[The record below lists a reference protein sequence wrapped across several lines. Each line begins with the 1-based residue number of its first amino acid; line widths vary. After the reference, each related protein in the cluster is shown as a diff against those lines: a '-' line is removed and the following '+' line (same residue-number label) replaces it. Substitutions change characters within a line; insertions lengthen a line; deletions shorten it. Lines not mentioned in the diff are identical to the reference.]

1 LRVGQSPKWWLISC
15 RVGIAVVGPTVRKSS
30 LRFSFW
36 VVGTH
41 TTNGFCQIG
50 AGQGPTQQLA
60 NISLFVL
67 FFSPKKD
74 ANHSII
80 FSIFFRNKYF
90 LKNLTYKYFMIFFR
104 IRISYFLIALAVNL
118 NGAVQL
124 VGYFSAIL
132 MNFSI
137 NCSCWFVT
145 CQRLISKLQK

>member
-1 LRVGQSPKWWLISC
+1 LRVSQSPKWWLISC

-80 FSIFFRNKYF
+80 FSIFFRNKNF
-90 LKNLTYKYFMIFFR
+90 LKILTYKYFMIFFR
-104 IRISYFLIALAVNL
+104 IRISYFLIA
-118 NGAVQL
+118 VQL

-132 MNFSI
+132 MNFPI
-137 NCSCWFVT
+137 NCSCCFVT